1 MLIRGGWRIHGRWAS
16 MLALVMLAVFIPT
29 AFSLTKPSQGDEPP
43 ATATATTASPA
54 AASPAAD
61 RPASDRPVP
70 VFSRDMSFTIP
81 FSVESTATDIAEV
94 QLLVSNDRGAT
105 WHIYTRQSPVEKG
118 FRFRASR
125 DGEYWFASRTID
137 RLGQARP
144 AGQPQPQ
151 LIVQIDT
158 TLPRL
163 NLNAIVGPA
172 GDIQVRWEVTD
183 ERVNP
188 QSFQLFYLPAIS
200 GVPQPVSVPALVPGP
215 VPGTYQGQVTFW
227 PQGNSRLAQVNAEV
241 KDAAGNRA
249 VAGKR
254 LYVTPNARGRN
265 PTIPPYVPP
274 GAVGPGQ
281 FGPGQVGPGQMAT
294 HSSGAPVDGPAPYVP
309 PTTSSAAGPLNNTTG
324 APGGTLNASSSGNP
338 SAASAA
344 PGAATD
350 GFVSA
355 RSAPTPPVTTPL
367 GGDLPGGE
375 RPRMTNAK
383 KFALE
388 YDIESAGPG
397 GVSEVELWQ
406 TRDRGATWAK
416 TATDADKQSPFDVS
430 VDDEGVYGFR
440 VVIVSKSGL
449 ASSAPRAGDLADIW
463 IGVDCTP
470 PRTQLSSVSFGEG
483 EDAGKLD
490 IRWEADDMR
499 LGPRP
504 VTLLY
509 AENASGPWTAFASGL
524 PNTGQ
529 YSWLV
534 TGQTPKKVLLRIEVR
549 DDAGNL
555 GSYQLI
561 DPISLQ
567 GLNPAGRIRGFTPN
581 SPSTTGASRQPL
593 FGTRRR

>member
-1 MLIRGGWRIHGRWAS
+1 MSIREGWRTHGHWAS
-16 MLALVMLAVFIPT
+16 LLALALTAVLFPLASNTT
-29 AFSLTKPSQGDEPP
+29 AQTGATPGNAAGDPNANKPVPEP
-43 ATATATTASPA
+43 ATAGKPT
-54 AASPAAD
+54 
-61 RPASDRPVP
+61 P
-70 VFSRDMSFTIP
+70 VFTRDMSFTIP

-105 WHIYTRQSPVEKG
+105 WHIYARQSAAEKG

-151 LIVQIDT
+151 LVVQIDT

-163 NLNAIVGPA
+163 NLTATVGPA
-172 GDIQVRWEVTD
+172 GDIQVRWDVAD

-200 GVPQPVSVPALVPGP
+200 GTPQPVTVPTLVPGP

-254 LYVTPNARGRN
+254 LYVTPTARGRN
-265 PTIPPYVPP
+265 PAIPPFVPP
-274 GAVGPGQ
+274 GAT
-281 FGPGQVGPGQMAT
+281 GPGQMVT
-294 HSSGAPVDGPAPYVP
+294 HSSGVPVGGPPPFVP
-309 PTTSSAAGPLNNTTG
+309 PSATTMSAGSTSDPTSASAGTGNAPTNNSGTG
-324 APGGTLNASSSGNP
+324 AAPATVGSTGGVTE
-338 SAASAA
+338 
-344 PGAATD
+344 

-355 RSAPTPPVTTPL
+355 RPTPPPVTTPL

-375 RPRMTNAK
+375 RPRMTNSK

-397 GVSEVELWQ
+397 GVSDVELWM
-406 TRDRGATWAK
+406 TRDRGASWTK

-430 VDDEGVYGFR
+430 VDDEGVFGFR
-440 VVIVSKSGL
+440 VVVVSKSGL
-449 ASSAPRAGDLADIW
+449 ASSAPRAGDLADLW

-509 AENASGPWTAFASGL
+509 AENSAGPWTTFASGL

-529 YSWLV
+529 YSWLI
-534 TGQTPKKVLLRIEVR
+534 TGQVPKKVLLRIEVR

-567 GLNPAGRIRGFTPN
+567 GLNPAGRIRGFTPS
-581 SPSTTGASRQPL
+581 SPSSSGASRQPL